1 MPSAQE
7 KGRSGRRPPFIE
19 DLLPGMEAR
28 LEHRVEKADLAD
40 AFGNTGVKVL
50 GTPALIGW
58 LEQTASGLIRPKLP
72 PGTLTVGIS
81 INIRHLAAAARGSK
95 VMTTGRILEV
105 DGRRVVFE
113 VEARDEIEKLA
124 EGTHER
130 FIVDEDGFL
139 ARSSEKTSYRDKH
152 SRGGWRGDAPVPETR
167 VP

>member
-7 KGRSGRRPPFIE
+7 EGRSGRRPPFIE

-28 LEHRVEKADLAD
+28 HEYHVEVGDLAD

-58 LEQTASGLIRPKLP
+58 LEQTASSLIRPKLP
-72 PGTLTVGIS
+72 PGTLTVGTLV
-81 INIRHLAAAARGSK
+81 NIRHLAAAAQGAK

-105 DGRRVVFE
+105 NGRRVVFE
-113 VEARDEIEKLA
+113 VEARDEVEKLA

-130 FIVDEDGFL
+130 FIVDEAGFL
-139 ARSSEKTSYRDKH
+139 ARSSEKTS
-152 SRGGWRGDAPVPETR
+152 
-167 VP
+167 